1 MHRLLKRQLKRHFQ
15 ETVPETFQPLL
26 QAISSAYEQA
36 DLDREMLERSLAL
49 TAEELLERNQRLSQN
64 LQTQQQAQ
72 ADLKASYEILDATLN
87 ASKEGIL
94 VVSADTDRPIAV
106 NKHYLLLM
114 GLSEERI
121 NHMTGADLF
130 RNSFLQL
137 FEGQQLYDQLKEMRN
152 HEHGSHRIYPMR
164 KGGWLEVYAVK
175 HPVAGYIWMLRD
187 ISEIREKEETITYQ
201 AQHDSLTGLPNRV
214 LLQDRLELS
223 INRAQAQHSR
233 IALCYIDL
241 DGFKTINDSLGHASG
256 DKLLIE
262 VALRLKQG
270 IKPQDT
276 LARVGGDEFVVIMD
290 DISSQDEVLQRADN
304 MLATLMPPVEL
315 DQRSFFIGAS
325 IGIAM
330 YPNDGE
336 STGLLMRNAD
346 IAMYRAKANGKNCFH
361 FFTPS
366 LERIAQHRLQM
377 ETELR
382 KAIEQDQ
389 LELYYQPKVFLQNDP
404 RGARTGQLHS
414 FEALLRWQRPDGSF
428 VSPES
433 FIHIAEEAGM
443 ISQIGQMVV
452 EKACNQARQWLNEG
466 YESNI
471 SINLSPRQFLIPGFH
486 EDIVDT
492 IRSYGIPSAMISVEI
507 TESLLMQDL
516 VSARGVLEYFRA
528 HDVFVY
534 LDDFGSGFSSLNYLK
549 TLPVDAI
556 KIDRTFVRDLSTSR
570 ADRAIANTIITLGKQ
585 LNKLIVAEGIET
597 VEQANFLIDSGCDLA
612 QGYFYGRPVNGE
624 SARHYFQLSP
634 TLPAATSPLAK
645 PGASE

>member
-276 LARVGGDEFVVIMD
+276 LARVGGDEFVFIMD

-389 LELYYQPKVFLQNDP
+389 LELYYQPKVFLQSDP

-452 EKACNQARQWLNEG
+452 EKACHQARQWLNEG

-612 QGYFYGRPVNGE
+612 QGYFYGHPVNGE
-624 SARHYFQLSP
+624 AARHYFQLSP

>member
-15 ETVPETFQPLL
+15 DSVPEQFQLLL
-26 QAISSAYEQA
+26 QAISDAYDQA

-64 LQTQQQAQ
+64 LQAQQQAQ

-452 EKACNQARQWLNEG
+452 EKACHQARQWLNEG

-624 SARHYFQLSP
+624 AARHYFQLSP

>member
-15 ETVPETFQPLL
+15 DSVPEQFQLLL
-26 QAISSAYEQA
+26 QAISDAYDQA

-64 LQTQQQAQ
+64 LQAQQQAQ

-256 DKLLIE
+256 DRLLIE
-262 VALRLKQG
+262 VAQRLKQG

-290 DISSQDEVLQRADN
+290 DISGQDEVLQRADN

-336 STGLLMRNAD
+336 DSGLLMRNAD

-452 EKACNQARQWLNEG
+452 EKACHQARQWLNEG

-556 KIDRTFVRDLSTSR
+556 KIDRTFVRDLSTSS

-585 LNKLIVAEGIET
+585 LNKLIVAEGIEP

-624 SARHYFQLSP
+624 AARHYFQLSP